1 MTEDELVAA
10 KADRLELLEQMYF
23 PVEGMMKEQVQAQL
37 DGGAVR
43 NALAIIVIL
52 ENIIHQRSVILL
64 PDGSLDNEMG
74 KAFMGFANSAW
85 RAAIDLAILLGSMPP
100 FGDAEESPEAYNRL
114 KLIRE
119 IDNGAAE

>member
-1 MTEDELVAA
+1 MTEDELIAA

-23 PVEGMMKEQVQAQL
+23 PVEGMMKEQVQAQF

-43 NALAIIVIL
+43 NALAIATLL

-85 RAAIDLAILLGSMPP
+85 RAAIDLAILLGAIPP
-100 FGDAEESPEAYNRL
+100 FGDAHECPEAYNRL
-114 KLIRE
+114 KLIKE
-119 IDNGAAE
+119 INDGEPE

>member
-10 KADRLELLEQMYF
+10 KADRLELLERMFF
-23 PVEGMMKEQVQAQL
+23 PEDGMLKDACQAQF

-43 NALAIIVIL
+43 NALAIATLL

-74 KAFMGFANSAW
+74 KAFMGFANAAW